1 MKILLIITGLGIG
14 GAEKVVCE
22 LADQLYLKGH
32 HVTILYF
39 TGKALRLPKYDIEIK
54 KISLT
59 KSPKIFSSI
68 KSILNLVND
77 LKPDVIH
84 SHMFHANIIARLI
97 KFFYKNIRVICS
109 SHSNFEGGRLRMQ
122 MYRMTENLCD
132 VHTNVSKN
140 AAKKLEL
147 AGATKNKKIIPIYNG
162 INISHYKNIG
172 DNRSDLLCGL
182 GIDPNKKIIMT
193 IGRIDIPKDY
203 PNLLNAFKLV
213 AEKIS
218 DIHLVIVGDGPLKS
232 EMVNLARD
240 LGIYDHVSFIG
251 IRQDIPQLLNA
262 CDLFVSSSAWEG
274 FGIAILEAMICEKS
288 IVATSTDGALELLPK
303 EKLIPCKDHI
313 SLSSKIIEEIK
324 NNKDKT
330 MYDGLEKFSWEIIST
345 EWELIYGN
353 K

>member
-1 MKILLIITGLGIG
+1 MKILFIITGLGMG

-32 HVTILYF
+32 HVSILYL
-39 TGKALRLPKYDIEIK
+39 TGNAVRLPKSPIEIK

-59 KSPKIFSSI
+59 KGPKIFLTL

-84 SHMFHANIIARLI
+84 SHMFHANIVARLI
-97 KFFYKNIRVICS
+97 KFFYRNIRVICS
-109 SHSNFEGGRLRMQ
+109 SHSSFEGGRARMNL
-122 MYRMTENLCD
+122 YRMTENLCD

-147 AGATKNKKIIPIYNG
+147 AGATKNKKIISIYNG
-162 INISHYKNIG
+162 ININHYRNINN
-172 DNRSDLLCGL
+172 NRFDLLSGL
-182 GIDPNKKIIMT
+182 DIDPNKKIIMT
-193 IGRIDIPKDY
+193 IGRIDVPKDY

-213 AEKIS
+213 VEKIS
-218 DIHLVIVGDGPLKS
+218 NVHLVIVGDGPLKG
-232 EMVNLARD
+232 EIVNLAKE
-240 LGIYDHVSFIG
+240 LGIDNQVSFIG

-262 CDLFVSSSAWEG
+262 CDLFVSASAWEG
-274 FGIAILEAMICEKS
+274 FGIAILEAMICEKPV
-288 IVATSTDGALELLPK
+288 IATNTDGALELLPR

-313 SLSSKIIEEIK
+313 SLASKIIEQL
-324 NNKDKT
+324 KT
-330 MYDGLEKFSWEIIST
+330 EKSVYYDIEQYDWSHIINQ
-345 EWELIYGN
+345 WMDLYNGAF